1 MNRRHLNTDE
11 LLNNFIDAEVLVYF
25 KENLVNTKPEFAA
38 TLKEY
43 EDGLLLFELMQQK
56 IWNKSSDT
64 IALKTYFDTHQEN
77 YKQKELDKI
86 KGKVMNDFQNYLE
99 KDWIDELRSS
109 NAVEVNKKVL
119 KKLIKYYRKES

>member
-1 MNRRHLNTDE
+1 
-11 LLNNFIDAEVLVYF
+11 
-25 KENLVNTKPEFAA
+25 
-38 TLKEY
+38 
-43 EDGLLLFELMQQK
+43 MQQK

-77 YKQKELDKI
+77 YKQKDLNKI
-86 KGKVMNDFQNYLE
+86 KGKVMNDFKNYLE
-99 KDWIDELRSS
+99 KDWIEKLRSY